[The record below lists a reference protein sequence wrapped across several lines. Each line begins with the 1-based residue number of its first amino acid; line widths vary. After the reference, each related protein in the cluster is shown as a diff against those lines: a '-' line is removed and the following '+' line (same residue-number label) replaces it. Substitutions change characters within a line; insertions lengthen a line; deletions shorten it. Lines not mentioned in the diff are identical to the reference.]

1 MTVTIKDKTRK
12 RIFNTSLMREVKVVE
27 RGNMLVVTAISNE
40 TDCINGKVFPHNFR
54 FSCSLDSD
62 RERIVGFFMGQDKCN
77 FLEVKSDK
85 TLEFGN
91 I

>member
-12 RIFNTSLMREVKVVE
+12 RIFNTNLMREVKVIE

-40 TDCINGKVFPHNFR
+40 TNYINGKVFPHNFR

-62 RERIVGFFMGQDKCN
+62 RERIVGFFYGAR
-77 FLEVKSDK
+77 
-85 TLEFGN
+85 
-91 I
+91 